1 MHKSCLS
8 VFKQGMLVVM
18 MMGETEE
25 EGVRNGTYGKTV
37 ETMRMENTGAEEMAL
52 RTDNGFVWGLTA
64 FDTS

>member
-1 MHKSCLS
+1 M
-8 VFKQGMLVVM
+8 M

-64 FDTS
+64 LDTS